1 MSIRVVQLELD
12 EDTCRELGQVASH
25 LGLGGIED
33 AIRAGTME
41 WLARR
46 KAEMDDRDPA
56 QRYFVNEALDEL
68 MARKR

>member
-1 MSIRVVQLELD
+1 MYNWKLD
-12 EDTCRELGQVASH
+12 EDTCCELAHVASH

-33 AIRAGTME
+33 AMRAAAME

-46 KAEMDDRDPA
+46 KAEIDDHDPA

-68 MARKR
+68 VARKR